1 MKKLPSF
8 LILLVITL
16 FFTGCSQKSNEEL
29 IVGKWQ
35 VIKADFSQIPEYN
48 EATEKEKLRLEMMQ
62 VAFRK
67 IQFEYF
73 ADKTYIMSGYDN
85 NRLDGNYNF
94 LNDGKYIEMK
104 NTNRILDKNL
114 LLKLS
119 EDSLIFKVEEGF
131 VLVCEKIK

>member
-48 EATEKEKLRLEMMQ
+48 EATEKEKLKLEMME

-67 IQFEYF
+67 IQLEYF
-73 ADKTYIMSGYDN
+73 ADKTYIMSGNNDN
-85 NRLDGNYNF
+85 ISDGTYTF
-94 LNDGKYIEMK
+94 LNDGKFIEMK
-104 NTNRILDKNL
+104 STNQSLEKHL

-119 EDSLIFKVEEGF
+119 EDSLIFKAKEGI
-131 VLVCEKIK
+131 VLVCEKSK